1 MSQNNTYQAEN
12 FEGGGIG
19 EPGPQIIGGSS
30 SYPLSPVGPTGND
43 FFTKYTNVAKTT
55 RQLDVVD
62 ATFKR
67 FNTPP
72 VLSFSGD
79 SILINRKTE
88 NLESFN
94 ISEFFHPLL
103 SFSEYQKQTFVI
115 NPRTTINIDNSGF
128 ESTNGEVSMIAARAY
143 YLPEAEE
150 EDRVIFWE
158 YQGTQKY
165 PMKDLVI
172 LTGAVKNEQTWNGW
186 DVNPFSNYGNTG
198 PAQISNGG
206 LSFTNPTRF
215 NVKLS
220 IIISS

>member
-1 MSQNNTYQAEN
+1 MSENNTYQAEN
-12 FEGGGIG
+12 FDGGNVGNGGNEIF
-19 EPGPQIIGGSS
+19 GGSS
-30 SYPLSPVGPTGND
+30 SYPLSPVGPTGNE
-43 FFTKYTNVAKTT
+43 FFTKYTNVAKNLK
-55 RQLDVVD
+55 QLDVVD

-88 NLESFN
+88 NLETFN
-94 ISEFFHPLL
+94 ISEFFHPILN
-103 SFSEYQKQTFVI
+103 FSEYQRQTFVI
-115 NPRTTINIDNSGF
+115 NPRTTINIDNSSF
-128 ESTNGEVSMIAARAY
+128 ESTNGEVSMIAVRAY
-143 YLPEAEE
+143 YLPETYEG
-150 EDRVIFWE
+150 DRVIFWDYKGSE
-158 YQGTQKY
+158 RY
-165 PMKDLVI
+165 PLKNFMI
-172 LTGAVKNEQTWNGW
+172 LTGAVKDGQSWNGW

-206 LSFTNPTRF
+206 FNFTNPTNF